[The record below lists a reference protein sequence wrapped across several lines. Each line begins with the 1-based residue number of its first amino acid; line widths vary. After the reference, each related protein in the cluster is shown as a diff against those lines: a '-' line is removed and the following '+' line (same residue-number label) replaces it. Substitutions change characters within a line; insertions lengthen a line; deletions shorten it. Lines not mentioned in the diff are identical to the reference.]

1 MMNMCLWN
9 KKMEGSRSRLM
20 EEKSKKRSL
29 DWEFDIKSMAEDI
42 NLVLKTM
49 VWILGNH
56 KNTTVLQFKLLLK
69 SLQIQKLFMTLVLRV
84 LNKEYACEQETL
96 NKIWDLKMEHMKLI
110 TDARADL
117 NKIGNDKRKKKKRR
131 KRKMEKLVEDDE
143 NNNVIDHDGNQLV
156 QCVEKLQELREELE
170 KINKEASGEL
180 LKVAQKYNRN
190 RQPFYDKRTNI
201 IKDIPGFWS
210 TAFLRHHV
218 LGGLVCTEEDRKIF
232 EFLSSIE
239 VEVSQDVKS
248 GYIIIFNFDSNE
260 YFENTKLWKK
270 YGRTK
275 ISASSIQW
283 AQGKGVDERSFF
295 KWFSEVDK
303 MDEIGEII
311 KDELWSDPLFC
322 FHHEA
327 DEENVDNV
335 AVKKNEDEVVK
346 DSEDE
351 EQND

>member
-1 MMNMCLWN
+1 
-9 KKMEGSRSRLM
+9 M
-20 EEKSKKRSL
+20 EEKNKKRSL

-110 TDARADL
+110 TDARAEL
-117 NKIGNDKRKKKKRR
+117 NKIGNDKRKKK

-156 QCVEKLQELREELE
+156 LCVEKLQELQEELE
-170 KINKEASGEL
+170 KINKEGSGEL

-218 LGGLVCTEEDRKIF
+218 LGGLVCTEEDCKIF
-232 EFLSSIE
+232 EFLSSIK

-270 YGRTK
+270 YGCTK

-303 MDEIGEII
+303 MDEIGKII

-327 DEENVDNV
+327 DED
-335 AVKKNEDEVVK
+335 KVVK

>member
-1 MMNMCLWN
+1 MNMCLW
-9 KKMEGSRSRLM
+9 KEKMEGSRSRLM

-56 KNTTVLQFKLLLK
+56 RNTTILQFKLLLK

-84 LNKEYACEQETL
+84 LNKEYASEQETL
-96 NKIWDLKMEHMKLI
+96 NKIWDLKAEHMKLI

-117 NKIGNDKRKKKKRR
+117 NKMWNDKRKPKRKRR
-131 KRKMEKLVEDDE
+131 RKMEKLVEDDE
-143 NNNVIDHDGNQLV
+143 NNNIIDHDGNQLV
-156 QCVEKLQELREELE
+156 LCVEKLQELQEELE
-170 KINKEASGEL
+170 KINKEASREL
-180 LKVAQKYNRN
+180 LKVVQKYNPI
-190 RQPFYDKRTNI
+190 RQPFYEKRADI

-210 TAFLRHHV
+210 RAFLKHHL
-218 LGGLVCTEEDRKIF
+218 LGGLVCTEEDLKIF
-232 EFLSSIE
+232 EFLRSIE

-248 GYIIIFNFDSNE
+248 GYTIIFNFDSNE

-275 ISASSIQW
+275 TTASPIQW
-283 AQGKGVDERSFF
+283 AQGKIVDEQSFF
-295 KWFSEVDK
+295 KWFSEVDNI
-303 MDEIGEII
+303 DEIGEII
-311 KDELWSDPLFC
+311 KDDLWSDPLFS
-322 FHHEA
+322 FRYEA

-335 AVKKNEDEVVK
+335 AVKKYEDMVVK
-346 DSEDE
+346 DSEDVE
-351 EQND
+351 END